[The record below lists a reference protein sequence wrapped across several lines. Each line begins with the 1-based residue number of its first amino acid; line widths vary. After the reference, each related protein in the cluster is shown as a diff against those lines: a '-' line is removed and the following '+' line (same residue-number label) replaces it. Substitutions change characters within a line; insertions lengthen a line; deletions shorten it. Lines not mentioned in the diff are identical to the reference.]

1 MLFLHT
7 PTSKST
13 VSNHAIVIIFIALLT
28 IKRKTTKDVRTFEIL
43 TSSQQMFGGVQE
55 KTQICPSAGSHFH
68 RAKVSG
74 VQLSLAR
81 QPAPK

>member
-13 VSNHAIVIIFIALLT
+13 VTNEAIIIIFIALLT
-28 IKRKTTKDVRTFEIL
+28 IKRKKKKDVRIFEIS
-43 TSSQQMFGGVQE
+43 TSSQQMFSGVQE

-68 RAKVSG
+68 RAKVRG
-74 VQLSLAR
+74 VQPS